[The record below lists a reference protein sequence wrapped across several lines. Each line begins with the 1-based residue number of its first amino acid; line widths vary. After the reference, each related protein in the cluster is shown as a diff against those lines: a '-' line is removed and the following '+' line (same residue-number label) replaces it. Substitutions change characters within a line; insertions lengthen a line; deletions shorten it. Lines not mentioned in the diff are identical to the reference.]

1 MKPFKNFKEFI
12 KILIVAGLS
21 LLIIVPVLNKSN
33 ISKTIHDLKHPLPI
47 FSNDKKQSAG
57 EDLNNFILKEKPS
70 WTGKYKLEMKELDHL
85 GRAVQSHIL
94 LQKKNMPKKVRE
106 PRLNYN
112 PVGWH
117 NYKFNGKWLMNRG
130 HLVGYQFS
138 GLNDEARN
146 LVPETAYLN
155 AGALSGMD
163 DSNASSM
170 LFYENRL
177 AAWLRMNPDKWL
189 DYTVTPIY
197 KDNELLPRQIQL
209 NYVGF
214 DKNGK
219 ILPLRIGGNETSAEN
234 NTTQVILDNTSPN
247 AIINYATGTAKQ
259 K

>member
-1 MKPFKNFKEFI
+1 MKRNKNFKEFT
-12 KILIVAGLS
+12 KVLIVAGLS
-21 LLIIVPVLNKSN
+21 LSIVVPVLNKSTL
-33 ISKTIHDLKHPLPI
+33 SKTIHETKSSLSI
-47 FSNDKKQSAG
+47 FSGDKQRTVDKDFNS
-57 EDLNNFILKEKPS
+57 LNSKEKPS
-70 WTGKYKLEMKELDHL
+70 WSGKYKLEMKELDHL

-117 NYKFNGKWLMNRG
+117 NYKFDGKWLMNRG

-177 AAWLRMNPDKWL
+177 AAWLRTNPDKWL

-197 KDNELLPRQIQL
+197 KEDELLPRQIQL

-219 ILPLRIGGNETSAEN
+219 VLPLRIGGNETRAEN
-234 NTTQVILDNTSPN
+234 NTTQVLLDNTSPN

>member
-21 LLIIVPVLNKSN
+21 LLIIVPFLSKSN
-33 ISKTIHDLKHPLPI
+33 ISKTIHDIKNPIPI
-47 FSNDKKQSAG
+47 FSNDKKQSAD
-57 EDLNNFILKEKPS
+57 EDLNNFILKEEPS

-94 LQKKNMPKKVRE
+94 LQKKNMPR
-106 PRLNYN
+106 
-112 PVGWH
+112 
-117 NYKFNGKWLMNRG
+117 
-130 HLVGYQFS
+130 
-138 GLNDEARN
+138 EARN
-146 LVPETAYLN
+146 LVPETAYMN

-163 DSNASSM
+163 DSNTSSM

-197 KDNELLPRQIQL
+197 KDNELLPRQVQL

-219 ILPLRIGGNETSAEN
+219 VLPLRIGGNETMAEN
-234 NTTQVILDNTSPN
+234 NTTQVTLENTSPN